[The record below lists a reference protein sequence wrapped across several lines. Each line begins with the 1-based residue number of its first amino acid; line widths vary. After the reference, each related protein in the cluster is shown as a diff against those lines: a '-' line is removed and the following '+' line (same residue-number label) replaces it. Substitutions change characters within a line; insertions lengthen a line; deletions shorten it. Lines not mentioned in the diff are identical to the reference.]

1 MRILYSLL
9 LVLTFALASPLKA
22 VAVMPP
28 AATPNTEAAVAAAKA
43 EHAAKMAAMTPAE
56 KRAFKKAQRKQ
67 VKAAIKAHKQ
77 AKKSGEAVDT
87 DQLLLIIITILLPPV
102 GVAIYEG
109 EINTKFWISL
119 LLTLLFYIPG
129 LIYSLLVIT
138 GNAKKK

>member
-1 MRILYSLL
+1 MRFFYSLL
-9 LVLTFALASPLKA
+9 LVLAFALASPLKA

-28 AATPNTEAAVAAAKA
+28 AAVKTEASVAAAKA

-56 KRAFKKAQRKQ
+56 KRAYKKAQRKQ

-77 AKKSGEAVDT
+77 AKKSGQAVSD
-87 DQLLLIIITILLPPV
+87 DQLLIIIITILLPPL
-102 GVAIYEG
+102 GVALYEG
-109 EINTKFWISL
+109 GITTKFWISL

-129 LIYSLLVIT
+129 LIYSLLVVT